1 MTTSQTHSSREP
13 KDPASLSAV
22 EIALARNRTYDFF
35 SCLYRQGPNQQ
46 ELPLIKAIAELAET
60 LVDPFDAE
68 QHAAAYQ
75 TLFGFNV
82 FPYQSAFLEPS
93 GSLGGEI
100 SDAVLH
106 SYAQVGFAVDGNAEA
121 PDHIATEL
129 ALLAVC
135 SQQTASQWEAGDSKA
150 AHHLRDWQQ
159 HFLADHLLRWI
170 APFAQAVR
178 AEADPFYA
186 ELVEMT
192 MALVAYHYADLSD
205 GSAPLQPFELQPTPK
220 LLGEEQTG
228 LKEIADYLISPLY
241 SGIFLSR
248 DAIGR
253 LARQAD
259 LPRGFGGRRQML
271 TNLLRAAAQYEQF
284 PALIAHLDALVQSW
298 ITGYQADAL
307 AFPPLEG
314 FILPWVNHAT
324 ITRGMLAEIGN
335 ISESPDP
342 LP

>member
-1 MTTSQTHSSREP
+1 MTTSEMHSNEEP
-13 KDPASLSAV
+13 KDPNSLSAV
-22 EIALARNRTYDFF
+22 EIALARSRTYDFF
-35 SCLYRQGPNQQ
+35 SRLYRQGPNQQ
-46 ELPLIKAIAELAET
+46 EVPLIRAIPELAET
-60 LVDPFDAE
+60 LTDPFDAE

-82 FPYQSAFLEPS
+82 FPYESAFLEPS

-100 SDAVLH
+100 SDGVLGR
-106 SYAQVGFAVDGNAEA
+106 YAQVGFEVGGNAEA

-135 SQQTASQWEAGDSKA
+135 SQRVASQWEAGDSKA
-150 AHHLRDWQQ
+150 AQHLRDWQQ
-159 HFLADHLLRWI
+159 QFLADHLLRWI

-205 GSAPLQPFELQPTPK
+205 GSAPLPPFELPLPPK
-220 LLGEEQTG
+220 LLGKEETG
-228 LKEIADYLISPLY
+228 LKEIADYLTSPLY

-253 LARQAD
+253 LARQAN

-271 TNLLRAAAQYEQF
+271 TNLLRSAAQYEQF
-284 PALIAHLDALVQSW
+284 PTLIAHLNTLVQSW

-324 ITRGMLAEIGN
+324 ITQGMLAEIGN
-335 ISESPDP
+335 ISES
-342 LP
+342 

>member
-1 MTTSQTHSSREP
+1 MTTSEMHSNEEP
-13 KDPASLSAV
+13 KDPNSLSAV
-22 EIALARNRTYDFF
+22 EIALARSRTYDFF
-35 SCLYRQGPNQQ
+35 SRLYRQGPTQQ
-46 ELPLIKAIAELAET
+46 ELPLIRAIPELAET
-60 LVDPFDAE
+60 LTDPFDAE
-68 QHAAAYQ
+68 QQAATYQ
-75 TLFGFNV
+75 TIFGFNV
-82 FPYQSAFLEPS
+82 FPYESAFMEPS

-100 SDAVLH
+100 SDAILH
-106 SYAQVGFAVDGNAEA
+106 RYALIGFAVDANTEA
-121 PDHIATEL
+121 SDHIATEL

-135 SQQTASQWEAGDSKA
+135 SQQAASLWDAGDIQG

-178 AEADPFYA
+178 AEADPFYT

-192 MALVAYHYADLSD
+192 MALVVYHYADLSD
-205 GSAPLQPFELQPTPK
+205 GSAPLQPFELPPSPK
-220 LLGEEQTG
+220 LLGEEETG

-253 LARQAD
+253 LARQAN

-284 PALIAHLDALVQSW
+284 PALMAHLDALVQSW

-307 AFPPLEG
+307 AYPPLEG

-324 ITRGMLAEIGN
+324 ITQGMLAEIGN
-335 ISESPDP
+335 ISES
-342 LP
+342 